1 MSSVAV
7 PGGNGKS
14 FQYWQPIYA
23 ERGIALIPCGSNK
36 APLVKHPQKF
46 GRDASTKIA
55 NKFSEASAFGYYCGK
70 RNGITVLDVDTTDE
84 RVLSD
89 ALNRHGQTPIVV
101 RSGSEKFHA
110 LYRFNN
116 EKRAI
121 RAWDGL
127 PIDLLGAGLAI
138 APPSVVAKGQYQ
150 IIQGHLDD
158 LDRLPIMCE
167 LDVRLYANASGPRPQ
182 RQGEGRNNDLW
193 KRVMREAHHVDDF
206 EQLLDR
212 AETLNQEYVE
222 PMPEAE
228 VAKIATS
235 AWGYTERGENRFG
248 QHGAWFP
255 EAEVDLL
262 VAEQDAFIL
271 LAYLRAKQGPDSTF
285 MITNGLSKTF
295 SWGRQRLSAA
305 RELLIQRGYL
315 RRLRHATNNSPALYR
330 WLTKQGKGAENE
342 GLVENRCLQMDTP
355 TLAELRKAMGY
366 RQ

>member
-1 MSSVAV
+1 MRPAIERGV
-7 PGGNGKS
+7 NG
-14 FQYWQPIYA
+14 FRDWQPIYA
-23 ERGIALIPCGSNK
+23 ERGITLIPCGPNK
-36 APLVKHPQKF
+36 APLVKNPQRF
-46 GRDASTKIA
+46 GRDASAGLA
-55 NKFSEASAFGYYCGK
+55 NKFSDASAFGYYCGR

-84 RVLSD
+84 RVLAD
-89 ALNRHGQTPIVV
+89 AMKCHGQTPVVV
-101 RSGSEKFHA
+101 RTGSGKFHA

-116 EKRAI
+116 ERRAI
-121 RAWDGL
+121 RAWEGK

-158 LDRLPIMCE
+158 LDRLPIMRE
-167 LDVRLYANASGPRPQ
+167 LEDRLYNGVVGPRPQ

-193 KRVMREAHHVDDF
+193 RRAMREAHHVDDY

-212 AETLNQEYVE
+212 VETLNQEYVE
-222 PMPEAE
+222 PMQQAE
-228 VAKIATS
+228 VAKIAES

-262 VAEQDAFIL
+262 VAQQDAFIL

-285 MITNGLSKTF
+285 MITNGLSGTF
-295 SWGRQRLSAA
+295 GWGRQRLSAA
-305 RELLIQRGYL
+305 RELLIQRGYV

-330 WLTKQGKGAENE
+330 WLPRPKQGKEAESKV
-342 GLVENRCLQMDTP
+342 LVENRCLQMDTP